1 MDWLRLS
8 GLLRYNKRI
17 LTSIII
23 GERNPSMTVDKM
35 NILVFG
41 AGAIRD
47 CLDASL
53 ALQGHDLI
61 FA

>member
-1 MDWLRLS
+1 
-8 GLLRYNKRI
+8 
-17 LTSIII
+17 
-23 GERNPSMTVDKM
+23 MTVDKM